1 MKVAIIT
8 DQHFG
13 MRKGSQIFHD
23 YMKKFYDEVFFPFLD
38 KNKITTVLDLGDTF
52 DNRKSID
59 FWSLDWAK
67 KNYYDNL
74 AQRGIKV
81 YTVVGNHTAYYKNTL
96 GINAINLLLQEYDNV
111 QLIERPE
118 TINVGGLDICFV
130 PWICVDNETETYQ
143 EIANTSANICMGHL
157 ELSGF
162 EAHQGYYMDHG
173 MSRDVFS
180 KFKKVFSGHF
190 HHRSHSDNI
199 YYLGNPYQMYWNDFG
214 DVRGFHLF
222 DTQTTKLKFI
232 ANPFKMFEKIYYND
246 SAENPDEI
254 DSNQYKEKFVKL
266 IVEKRT
272 NYYAYD
278 NLIERLYQTGVHDL
292 KIIDN
297 TNEEINP
304 SGDIEIEGTLSFLER
319 YVEEIDY
326 EDKDTLKS
334 IIGSIYTESLQIE

>member
-38 KNKITTVLDLGDTF
+38 KNKINTVLDLGDTF

-67 KNYYDNL
+67 RNYYDVL
-74 AQRGIKV
+74 ANRGTHV
-81 YTVVGNHTAYYKNTL
+81 VTVVGNHTSYYKNTL
-96 GINAINLLLQEYDNV
+96 GINAINLLLQQYPNV
-111 QLIERPE
+111 ELVDRPE
-118 TINVGGLDICFV
+118 TIEVGGLDICFI
-130 PWICVDNETETYQ
+130 PWICVDNETETYDV
-143 EIANTSANICMGHL
+143 IANTKAKICMGHL

-162 EAHQGYYMDHG
+162 EAHVGYYMDHG

-214 DVRGFHLF
+214 DTRGFHVF
-222 DTQTTKLKFI
+222 DTETMRLNFI
-232 ANPFKMFEKIYYND
+232 KNPNEMFAKIYYND
-246 SAENPDEI
+246 AIVNPDSM
-254 DSNQYKEKFVKL
+254 DTSKYANMFVKL

-278 NLIERLYQTGVHDL
+278 SLVERLYQTGTHDL

-297 TNEEINP
+297 TQETITP
-304 SGDIEIEGTLSFLER
+304 SGDIEVEGTLSFLEK

-334 IIGSIYTESLQIE
+334 IIGSIYSESLQLE

>member
-38 KNKITTVLDLGDTF
+38 KNKINTVLDLGDTF

-67 KNYYDNL
+67 RNYYDVL
-74 AQRGIKV
+74 ANRGTHV
-81 YTVVGNHTAYYKNTL
+81 VTVVGNHTSYYKNTL
-96 GINAINLLLQEYDNV
+96 GINAINLLLQQYPNV
-111 QLIERPE
+111 ELVDRPE
-118 TINVGGLDICFV
+118 TIEVGGLDICFI
-130 PWICVDNETETYQ
+130 PWICVDNETETYDV
-143 EIANTSANICMGHL
+143 IANTKAKICMGHL

-162 EAHQGYYMDHG
+162 EAHVGYYMDHG

-214 DVRGFHLF
+214 DTRGLHVF
-222 DTQTTKLKFI
+222 DTETMRLNFI
-232 ANPFKMFEKIYYND
+232 KNPNEMFAKIYYND
-246 SAENPDEI
+246 AIVNPDSM
-254 DSNQYKEKFVKL
+254 DTSKYANMFVKL

-278 NLIERLYQTGVHDL
+278 SLVERFYQTGTHDL

-297 TNEEINP
+297 TQETITP
-304 SGDIEIEGTLSFLER
+304 SGDLEVEGTLSFLEK

-334 IIGSIYTESLQIE
+334 IIGSIYSESLQLE

>member
-23 YMKKFYDEVFFPFLD
+23 YMKMFYDNIFFPTLEKHGID
-38 KNKITTVLDLGDTF
+38 TVIDLGDTF

-67 KNYYDNL
+67 ENYYSKL
-74 AQRGIKV
+74 AEKDIRV
-81 YTVVGNHTAYYKNTL
+81 YTVVGNHTSYYKNTL
-96 GINAINLLLQEYDNV
+96 DLNAVNLLLGEYPNII
-111 QLIERPE
+111 QITRPE
-118 TINVGGLDICFV
+118 TFRIGGLDICFI
-130 PWICVDNETETYQ
+130 PWICVDNETETYE
-143 EIANTSANICMGHL
+143 EISKTNAKIAMGHL

-162 EAHQGYYMDHG
+162 EAHPGYIMEHG
-173 MSRDVFS
+173 MSVDVFA
-180 KFKKVFSGHF
+180 KFKKVLSGHF
-190 HHRSHSDNI
+190 HHRSSSGTVH
-199 YYLGNPYQMYWNDFG
+199 YLGNPYQMYWNDFG

-222 DTQTTKLKFI
+222 DTETMGLKFI
-232 ANPFKMFEKIYYND
+232 KNPYDMFAKIYYND
-246 SAENPDEI
+246 TVNNPDLMNMNEYA
-254 DSNQYKEKFVKL
+254 NKFVKL

-278 NLIERLYQTGVHDL
+278 SLIERLYQAGVHDL

-297 TNEEINP
+297 TNDDINP
-304 SGDIEIEGTLSFLER
+304 SGDIEIEGTLSFLEK
-319 YVEEIDY
+319 YIEEIDY

-334 IIGSIYTESLQIE
+334 IIGSIYSESLQVE